1 MNKFIK
7 YLLYIIIA
15 IALLGTMA
23 WFAFL
28 NVPKASSQGKTADF
42 QLPAT
47 ELYQAFEA
55 DEEASNAKY
64 ISKIIDVT
72 GTIEEIS
79 TDEQGAAVVLL
90 AGGDFGGVLCTL
102 EKSQSEK
109 IKAKKLGDTITI
121 KGVCTG
127 MLMEVVLNKGVI
139 GSKFKIHVP

>member
-1 MNKFIK
+1 MNRFVKF
-7 YLLYIIIA
+7 LLYTIVA
-15 IALLGTMA
+15 IALLGAIA

-42 QLPAT
+42 KLPAT
-47 ELYQAFEA
+47 ELYQAFET

-64 ISKIIDVT
+64 ISKIIDVS
-72 GTIEEIS
+72 GIIEDIS

-109 IKAKKLGDTITI
+109 IKAKKLGDNITI

-127 MLMEVVLNKGVI
+127 MLMEVVVNKGVI
-139 GSKFKIHVP
+139 VE